1 MIKKIEE
8 MIKTQDGFDIYT
20 LYEVPPKSTG
30 TVIICHGI
38 TADLHENGLFD
49 DFSKLFIN
57 QSISVLRFDFRG
69 HGKSK
74 GNSLDVTLEG
84 EYSDIAAVYAWMINS
99 SYYNGKYAILG
110 ASFSCANII
119 RQAIKFMPK
128 CLVLFNPVFSYR
140 RTFVVP
146 EASWGKEILNTKNK
160 SDLPASAMAE
170 IPGTEF
176 FISKILWEE
185 MENDRTP
192 ELAKNL
198 KCPTRAFH
206 GDKDIKVPIQPIKD
220 FVDTES
226 NIIELEIKKE
236 EGHGLKAHRPE
247 LINQISNWISTYLP
261 EE

>member
-1 MIKKIEE
+1 MTKKIEE
-8 MIKTQDGFDIYT
+8 MIKTNDGFEIYT

-30 TVIICHGI
+30 TVLICHGI

-49 DFSKLFIN
+49 NFSELFFDH
-57 QSISVLRFDFRG
+57 SISVLRFDFRG

-84 EYSDIAAVYAWMINS
+84 EYSDITSVYAWIKKS
-99 SYYNGKYAILG
+99 SDYNGTYAILG
-110 ASFSCANII
+110 ASFSCASVI
-119 RQAIKFMPK
+119 RQSIKFTPK
-128 CLVLFNPVFSYR
+128 CLVLFNPVFSYK

-146 EASWGKEILNTKNK
+146 EASWGKEILETKNK
-160 SDLPASAMAE
+160 SDLPPSAVAK

-185 MENDRTP
+185 MENDQTP
-192 ELAKNL
+192 KLAKNL

-206 GDKDIKVPIQPIKD
+206 GDEDIKVPIQPIKD

-226 NIIELEIKKE
+226 NIIELEVKKG
-236 EGHGLKAHRPE
+236 EGHGLKGNRPE
-247 LINQISNWISTYLP
+247 LIKQITNWISSYLL
-261 EE
+261 EA